1 MRWRSMAFA
10 TSLLLASLA
19 QAASPAVAGK
29 PAAAYQV
36 GIRNFHFEP
45 MQLVVPAGATVTWT
59 NHDEEPHVVTS
70 AGGQF
75 KNSPALDTDDRY
87 SAVFS
92 KPGTYA
98 YFCSIHPQMTA
109 TIVVR

>member
-1 MRWRSMAFA
+1 MQKFFVA
-10 TSLLLASLA
+10 TALLLAALSV
-19 QAASPAVAGK
+19 QAAPPA
-29 PAAAYQV
+29 PATYQV
-36 GIRNFHFEP
+36 GIGDFHFQP

-75 KNSPALDTDDRY
+75 KSSPALDTDDHY
-87 SAVFS
+87 SAVFT

-98 YFCSIHPQMTA
+98 YYCSIHPQMTG
-109 TIVVR
+109 TIVVK

>member
-1 MRWRSMAFA
+1 MQRLFVASA
-10 TSLLLASLA
+10 LLLAVMST
-19 QAASPAVAGK
+19 QAASPK
-29 PAAAYQV
+29 PAVYQV

-70 AGGQF
+70 AGNQF
-75 KNSPALDTDDRY
+75 KSSPALDTDDHY
-87 SAVFS
+87 SAVFT

-98 YFCSIHPQMTA
+98 YYCSIHPQMTA
-109 TIVVR
+109 TIVVK

>member
-1 MRWRSMAFA
+1 MQKLFVVAA
-10 TSLLLASLA
+10 LLLAA
-19 QAASPAVAGK
+19 CAAHGASPST
-29 PAAAYQV
+29 AYQI
-36 GIRNFHFEP
+36 GIRNFHFQP
-45 MQLVVPAGATVTWT
+45 MQLVVPAGAAVTWT

-87 SAVFS
+87 SAVFR

-98 YFCSIHPQMTA
+98 YFCSIHPQMTG
-109 TIVVR
+109 IVVVR

>member
-1 MRWRSMAFA
+1 MQKFFTAA
-10 TSLLLASLA
+10 LLLAA
-19 QAASPAVAGK
+19 CAAHGASP
-29 PAAAYQV
+29 PTTYQV

-45 MQLVVPAGATVTWT
+45 MQRVVPAGATVTWT

-75 KNSPALDTDDRY
+75 KSSPALDTDDHY
-87 SAVFS
+87 SAMFT

-98 YFCSIHPQMTA
+98 YYCSIHPQMTG
-109 TIVVR
+109 TIVVK

>member
-1 MRWRSMAFA
+1 MQRSFIAA
-10 TSLLLASLA
+10 ALLLAALSV
-19 QAASPAVAGK
+19 QAASPAPVVH
-29 PAAAYQV
+29 QV
-36 GIRNFHFEP
+36 GIRNFHFQP
-45 MQLVVPAGATVTWT
+45 MQLVVSAGATVTWI

-75 KNSPALDTDDRY
+75 KSSPALDTDDHY
-87 SAVFS
+87 SAVFT

-98 YFCSIHPQMTA
+98 YYCSIHPQMTA

>member
-1 MRWRSMAFA
+1 MQRLFVFA
-10 TSLLLASLA
+10 ALLLAA
-19 QAASPAVAGK
+19 FAAHGAPPSNT
-29 PAAAYQV
+29 YQV
-36 GIRNFHFEP
+36 GIRNFHFQP

-75 KNSPALDTDDRY
+75 KSSPALDTDDHY
-87 SAVFS
+87 SAVFTR
-92 KPGTYA
+92 PGTYA

-109 TIVVR
+109 TIVVH

>member
-1 MRWRSMAFA
+1 MQKFSVAA
-10 TSLLLASLA
+10 ALLLAA
-19 QAASPAVAGK
+19 CAAHGASPK
-29 PAAAYQV
+29 TAYQV

-70 AGGQF
+70 AGNQF
-75 KNSPALDTDDRY
+75 KSSPALDTDDHY
-87 SAVFS
+87 SAVFT

-98 YFCSIHPQMTA
+98 YYCSIHPQMTA
-109 TIVVR
+109 TIVVK